1 MKKFFTLLC
10 FLTIS
15 GYGYSQLFV
24 DDFTY
29 NVGDS
34 LAAHGYVSF
43 SGAGT
48 NTISVVAPGLTFAGY
63 AGSGIGNAVGLTNV
77 GNDVHHPPIAPR
89 TADSV
94 YAFFMVNVSAAKSAG
109 DYFAAFLPNNTS
121 SFAGRV
127 FIKSSGSGFVFGLSK
142 ASTPAP
148 VYSTTELSF
157 GTTYL
162 VALKYSFKATRT
174 DDEVSLFVMTGAT
187 PASEPTPTVGPLSSG
202 SGINSV
208 EKLAFRQGTASN
220 AATLVIDGLRIDS
233 VWSSAILPITLAS
246 FSANATLSSVILSWN
261 TSSEI
266 NAGHFVIEKSTNAK
280 DYATVGTVKASG
292 NENGSSYEFSDELNK
307 GVVYYRLKM
316 VDKDGSF
323 TYSKEV
329 MVRGERSN
337 NISVYP
343 NPARDVMVISH
354 GKSQAAANIEV
365 FNTMGVRVLAAKSV
379 AQTEKTSINV
389 ANLPA
394 GNYILVVAD
403 GSQKSTINFVKH

>member
-1 MKKFFTLLC
+1 MKKFFTLL
-10 FLTIS
+10 FLGFGAVAFGQDTIAKWT
-15 GYGYSQLFV
+15 F
-24 DDFTY
+24 DD
-29 NVGDS
+29 
-34 LAAHGYVSF
+34 VSF
-43 SGAGT
+43 
-48 NTISVVAPGLTFAGY
+48 
-63 AGSGIGNAVGLTNV
+63 
-77 GNDVHHPPIAPR
+77 
-89 TADSV
+89 
-94 YAFFMVNVSAAKSAG
+94 
-109 DYFAAFLPNNTS
+109 
-121 SFAGRV
+121 
-127 FIKSSGSGFVFGLSK
+127 
-142 ASTPAP
+142 
-148 VYSTTELSF
+148 
-157 GTTYL
+157 
-162 VALKYSFKATRT
+162 
-174 DDEVSLFVMTGAT
+174 AT
-187 PASEPTPTVGPLSSG
+187 PAS
-202 SGINSV
+202 NSPSI
-208 EKLAFRQGTASN
+208 TAGSN
-220 AATLVIDGLRIDS
+220 AADAGVLTTGSAFTAVHASASTLWSTPAGNGTPKSASATNWGVGDYFEFKFSTLNYSSIVVEFETYGSNTGPANFKVQYSTDGSAFNDFPSNTYNVINSQGSWSAAAPKTGYLSSFSLSSIAAVNNQTSVYIRLVNTTTVAVNGGTTASGGTSRIDNFTVLGAS
-233 VWSSAILPITLAS
+233 TLPITLAS

-280 DYATVGTVKASG
+280 DYATVGTVKANG